1 VEAMTKTVELSM
13 SEKPTVSK
21 ESEIDLQLEDLI
33 GKIVSGEATAAD
45 RYSYETLSRRRS
57 LLMQPS
63 VFRRLIEIRKRKTA

>member
-1 VEAMTKTVELSM
+1 MTNTVELSM

-33 GKIVSGEATAAD
+33 GKIVSGEATTAD